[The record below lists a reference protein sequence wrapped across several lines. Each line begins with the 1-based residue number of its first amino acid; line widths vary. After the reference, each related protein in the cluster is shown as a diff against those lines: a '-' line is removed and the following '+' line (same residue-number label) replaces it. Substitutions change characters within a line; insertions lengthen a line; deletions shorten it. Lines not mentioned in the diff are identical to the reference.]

1 MDKSEAKI
9 VKPPVKEPLY
19 RANVLV
25 CGGTGCTS
33 SDSGL
38 VLQALQTEL
47 AKRGLDKEVRLVQ
60 TGCRGFCSM
69 GPIVMIYPEGILYCQ
84 VQATDVPQL
93 VEETLLKG
101 RVVKRL
107 SYQEPIEQK
116 ALPFYSDIPFYGKQI
131 RIALR
136 NCGMI
141 DPENIDEY
149 IANEGYQALGKA
161 LTTMTPDD
169 VIREMKDS
177 GLRGRGGAG
186 FLTGLKWE
194 LCRRSPG
201 GPKYVICNADEGD
214 PGAFMDRSILEGD
227 PHALLEG
234 MAIAAYAIGASEGYV
249 YCRAEY
255 PLAIARLKT
264 AITQAHEYGLMGKNI
279 LGSDFSFDLHLKEG
293 AGAFL

>member
-1 MDKSEAKI
+1 MC
-9 VKPPVKEPLY
+9 PL
-19 RANVLV
+19 
-25 CGGTGCTS
+25 
-33 SDSGL
+33 
-38 VLQALQTEL
+38 
-47 AKRGLDKEVRLVQ
+47 
-60 TGCRGFCSM
+60 
-69 GPIVMIYPEGILYCQ
+69 
-84 VQATDVPQL
+84 L

-107 SYQEPIEQK
+107 SYQEPLEHK

-149 IANEGYQALGKA
+149 IAHDGYQALGKA

-227 PHALLEG
+227 PHAVLEG
-234 MAIAAYAIGASEGYV
+234 MTIAAYAIGASEGYV

-255 PLAIARLKT
+255 PLAIARLRDCHHAGPRVRLDGQK
-264 AITQAHEYGLMGKNI
+264 YPGKP
-279 LGSDFSFDLHLKEG
+279 
-293 AGAFL
+293 FLL